1 METNAPLALTGPAR
15 VRLWSAV
22 KSFQKKNA
30 VVQWRC
36 TSETLPATTAPS
48 SRSANHNVNKN
59 DYPGTPGSWLAKD
72 LDLGTVS
79 RTIPANR
86 TLQLRLAVLSGSE
99 DDMLFAYDTTAYPSA
114 LLVGP

>member
-1 METNAPLALTGPAR
+1 VERGQEL
-15 VRLWSAV
+15 
-22 KSFQKKNA
+22 QKKNA
-30 VVQWRC
+30 VVQLALYECNPAGNNC
-36 TSETLPATTAPS
+36 TQLAL
-48 SRSANHNVNKN
+48 RNHNLNKN
-59 DYPGTPGSWLAKD
+59 DYPGSWLAKD
-72 LDLGTVS
+72 LDLGPMS